1 MRRTKRQT
9 QESHWLQHLSYNVL
23 VILLALASFLMVILA
38 IINVITLK
46 SGIYRYIFF
55 LIWLFFLIDYL
66 VRLKLAESKKDFLIS
81 NLFDLIALIPSHPVF
96 ALFRIARIFAIV
108 REYNLLWKLG
118 WTGKFTNV
126 IHRFLYDTGFIYLF
140 SISLVILIGSSL
152 VFASFE
158 HVSLQE
164 ALWWAITTA
173 TTVGYGD
180 ETPHTAGGKIVASL
194 LMLGGIGFIGLLTST
209 ITGFFTKQD
218 TEDERDKTLKH
229 LTRQVNHLSKQ
240 VAQMQKEIQG
250 QNKHTKPTTRKKH
263 SK

>member
-1 MRRTKRQT
+1 MKKQIRNKN
-9 QESHWLQHLSYNVL
+9 WFNLLIYNLL
-23 VILLALASFLMVILA
+23 VSLLAVASFTMVILA

-46 SGIYRYIFF
+46 RGPYRLIFF
-55 LIWLFFLIDYL
+55 LIWGFFLIDYL
-66 VRLKLAESKKDFLIS
+66 IRLKLAPSKKDFLIS

-96 ALFRIARIFAIV
+96 ALFRIARIITII
-108 REYNLLWKLG
+108 RDYNLLWKLG
-118 WTGKFTNV
+118 WSGKFTNE

-194 LMLGGIGFIGLLTST
+194 LMLGGIGFLGLLTST

-218 TEDERDKTLKH
+218 VEEDRDRALKH
-229 LTRQVNHLSKQ
+229 LTRQVDRLSKQ
-240 VAQMQKEIQG
+240 VSQLQKTIQTQQG
-250 QNKHTKPTTRKKH
+250 GKPQPAPKKKH
-263 SK
+263 HQ

>member
-1 MRRTKRQT
+1 MKKQV
-9 QESHWLQHLSYNVL
+9 QNKHWVNLLIYNLL
-23 VILLALASFLMVILA
+23 VSLLAVASFAMVILA

-46 SGIYRYIFF
+46 RGPYRLIFF
-55 LIWLFFLIDYL
+55 LIWGFFLIDYL
-66 VRLKLAESKKDFLIS
+66 IRLKLAPSKKDFLIS
-81 NLFDLIALIPSHPVF
+81 NLFDLIALIPSHPIF
-96 ALFRIARIFAIV
+96 ALFRIARIITII
-108 REYNLLWKLG
+108 RDYNLLWKLG
-118 WTGKFTNV
+118 WTGKFTNE

-194 LMLGGIGFIGLLTST
+194 LMLGGIGFLGLLTST

-218 TEDERDKTLKH
+218 VEEDRDRALKH
-229 LTRQVNHLSKQ
+229 LTKQVDHLSKQ
-240 VAQMQKEIQG
+240 VSQLQKTIQTP
-250 QNKHTKPTTRKKH
+250 QERKPKPAPKKKH
-263 SK
+263 HQ

>member
-1 MRRTKRQT
+1 MKKQV
-9 QESHWLQHLSYNVL
+9 QNKHWVNLLIYNLL
-23 VILLALASFLMVILA
+23 VSLLALASFAMVILA

-46 SGIYRYIFF
+46 RGPYRLIFF
-55 LIWLFFLIDYL
+55 LIWGFFLIDY
-66 VRLKLAESKKDFLIS
+66 VIRLKLAPSKKDFLIS
-81 NLFDLIALIPSHPVF
+81 NLFDLIALIPSHPIF
-96 ALFRIARIFAIV
+96 ALFRIARIITII
-108 REYNLLWKLG
+108 RDYNLLWKLG
-118 WTGKFTNV
+118 WSGKFTNE

-194 LMLGGIGFIGLLTST
+194 LMLGGIGFLGLLTST

-218 TEDERDKTLKH
+218 VEEDRDRALKH
-229 LTRQVNHLSKQ
+229 LTRQVDRLSKQ
-240 VAQMQKEIQG
+240 VSQLQKTIQTQQG
-250 QNKHTKPTTRKKH
+250 RKPKPAPKKKH
-263 SK
+263 HQ

>member
-1 MRRTKRQT
+1 MKKQNQQTKWGRI
-9 QESHWLQHLSYNVL
+9 LLYNIL
-23 VILLALASFLMVILA
+23 VVLLALASFALVVLA
-38 IINVITLK
+38 VTNIITLK
-46 SGIYRYIFF
+46 HGVYRIIFS
-55 LIWLFFLIDYL
+55 LIWIFFLIDYL
-66 VRLKLAESKKDFLIS
+66 IRFKLAKSKKDFLIS
-81 NLFDLIALIPSHPVF
+81 NLFDLIALIPSHPIF
-96 ALFRIARIFAIV
+96 ALFRIARIFTIV

-118 WTGKFTNV
+118 WTGKFTNGL
-126 IHRFLYDTGFIYLF
+126 HRFLYDTGFIYLF

-209 ITGFFTKQD
+209 ITGFFTNQD
-218 TEDERDKTLKH
+218 AEDERDKSLKH
-229 LTRQVNHLSKQ
+229 LTRQVEHLSKQ
-240 VAQMQKEIQG
+240 VTQMQKTLQEQNG
-250 QNKHTKPTTRKKH
+250 QPKPIVKKKKRK
-263 SK
+263 